1 MRQLETPVSFASFGL
16 VPHPHWRLR
25 ERPRKGCMLIS
36 DKLHEL
42 RDAIDEI
49 DTEILQLI
57 ANRMTLSDAVIAAK
71 KGETAFRPGREA
83 ALVRRL
89 AAMDSDM
96 EPAVMLGIWRQ
107 IMAAS
112 LTRQNKDLIFAVHQ
126 AALPAAIWHMGSALS
141 ARHCDNIDSVLA
153 LLNSAGCRYGLVPA
167 TKDDSALAQ
176 AICATP
182 KIYIMART
190 PLFPIPTV
198 TPAYILAA
206 YLPDESGDDIS
217 LFAVLQADDSLKI
230 AAIDGYFDDYVPED
244 CGQTARLLGIYAR

>member
-1 MRQLETPVSFASFGL
+1 M
-16 VPHPHWRLR
+16 
-25 ERPRKGCMLIS
+25 S

-42 RDAIDEI
+42 RNAIDQI
-49 DTEILQLI
+49 DAEILQLI
-57 ANRMTLSDAVIAAK
+57 AHRMTLSDEVIAAK
-71 KGETAFRPGREA
+71 NGETAFRPGREA

-96 EPAVMLGIWRQ
+96 EPAVILGIWRQ

-141 ARHCDNIDSVLA
+141 ARHCDNFNSVLA

-167 TKDDSALAQ
+167 TKDDTALAQ

-198 TPAYILAA
+198 KPAYILAD

-217 LFAVLQADDSLKI
+217 LFAVPQSDDSFKI
-230 AAIDGYFDDYVPED
+230 IAVDGYFADHLPEA
-244 CGQTARLLGIYAR
+244 CGPSAQLLGIYAR

>member
-1 MRQLETPVSFASFGL
+1 M
-16 VPHPHWRLR
+16 
-25 ERPRKGCMLIS
+25 S
-36 DKLHEL
+36 DKLHKL
-42 RDAIDEI
+42 RNAIDQI
-49 DTEILQLI
+49 DAEILQLI
-57 ANRMTLSDAVIAAK
+57 AYRMTLSDEVIAAK
-71 KGETAFRPGREA
+71 NGETAFRPGREA
-83 ALVRRL
+83 ALIRRL

-112 LTRQNKDLIFAVHQ
+112 LTRQKKDLIFAVHQ
-126 AALPAAIWHMGSALS
+126 AAMPAAIWHMGSALS
-141 ARHCDNIDSVLA
+141 ARHCDNLDSVLA

-167 TKDDSALAQ
+167 SKDDTALAQ

-198 TPAYILAA
+198 TPAYILAD

-217 LFAVLQADDSLKI
+217 LFAVPQSDDSFKI
-230 AAIDGYFDDYVPED
+230 IAVDGYFADHLPEA
-244 CGQTARLLGIYAR
+244 CGPSAQLLGIYAR

>member
-1 MRQLETPVSFASFGL
+1 M
-16 VPHPHWRLR
+16 
-25 ERPRKGCMLIS
+25 S

-42 RDAIDEI
+42 RDAIDQI
-49 DTEILQLI
+49 DAEILQLI
-57 ANRMTLSDAVIAAK
+57 AHRMTLSDEVIAAK
-71 KGETAFRPGREA
+71 NGEAAFRPGREA

-96 EPAVMLGIWRQ
+96 APAVLLGIWRQ

-112 LTRQNKDLIFAVHQ
+112 LTRQNKDVTFAVHQ
-126 AALPAAIWHMGSALS
+126 AALPAAIWHMGSALT
-141 ARHCDNIDSVLA
+141 ARHCDDFDAVLA
-153 LLNSAGCRYGLVPA
+153 LLDTARCRYGLVPA
-167 TKDDSALAQ
+167 TTDDTALAQ

-198 TPAYILAA
+198 TPAYILAD

-217 LFAVLQADDSLKI
+217 LFAVPRADDSLQI
-230 AAIDGYFDDYVPED
+230 VAVDGYFDDHLPEA
-244 CGQTARLLGIYAR
+244 CGPAARLLGIYAR

>member
-1 MRQLETPVSFASFGL
+1 M
-16 VPHPHWRLR
+16 
-25 ERPRKGCMLIS
+25 S
-36 DKLHEL
+36 DKLHKL
-42 RDAIDEI
+42 RNAIDQI
-49 DTEILQLI
+49 DAEILQLI
-57 ANRMTLSDAVIAAK
+57 AHRMTLSDEVIAAK
-71 KGETAFRPGREA
+71 NGETAFRPGREA

-96 EPAVMLGIWRQ
+96 EPAVILGIWRQ

-141 ARHCDNIDSVLA
+141 ARHCDNFNSVLA

-167 TKDDSALAQ
+167 TKDDTALAQ

-190 PLFPIPTV
+190 PLFPISTV
-198 TPAYILAA
+198 MPAFILAD

-217 LFAVLQADDSLKI
+217 LIAVPQADDSVKI
-230 AAIDGYFDDYVPED
+230 VSLNGYFVDQLPKA
-244 CGQTARLLGIYAR
+244 CGPSARLLGIYAR

>member
-1 MRQLETPVSFASFGL
+1 MN
-16 VPHPHWRLR
+16 
-25 ERPRKGCMLIS
+25 
-36 DKLHEL
+36 DKLHKL
-42 RDAIDEI
+42 RDAINQI
-49 DTEILQLI
+49 DAEILQLI
-57 ANRMTLSDAVIAAK
+57 SHRMTLSDEVIAAK
-71 KGETAFRPGREA
+71 NGETAFRPGREA

-112 LTRQNKDLIFAVHQ
+112 LTRQNKGLIFAVHQ

-141 ARHCDNIDSVLA
+141 ARHCDNFNSVLA

-167 TKDDSALAQ
+167 TKNDTALAQ

-198 TPAYILAA
+198 TPAYILAD

-217 LFAVLQADDSLKI
+217 LFAVPQSDDSFKI
-230 AAIDGYFDDYVPED
+230 IAVDGYFADHLPEA
-244 CGQTARLLGIYAR
+244 CGPSAQLLGIYAR

>member
-1 MRQLETPVSFASFGL
+1 M
-16 VPHPHWRLR
+16 
-25 ERPRKGCMLIS
+25 S
-36 DKLHEL
+36 DKLHKL
-42 RDAIDEI
+42 RNAIDQI
-49 DTEILQLI
+49 DAEILQLI
-57 ANRMTLSDAVIAAK
+57 AHRMTLSDEVIAAK
-71 KGETAFRPGREA
+71 NGETAFRPGREA

-96 EPAVMLGIWRQ
+96 EPAVILGIWRQ

-141 ARHCDNIDSVLA
+141 ARHCDNFNSVLA

-167 TKDDSALAQ
+167 TKDDTALAQ

-198 TPAYILAA
+198 TPAYILAD

-217 LFAVLQADDSLKI
+217 LFAVPQSDDSFKI
-230 AAIDGYFDDYVPED
+230 IAVDGYFADHLPEA
-244 CGQTARLLGIYAR
+244 CGPSAQLLGIYAR

>member
-1 MRQLETPVSFASFGL
+1 M
-16 VPHPHWRLR
+16 
-25 ERPRKGCMLIS
+25 S
-36 DKLHEL
+36 DKLHKL
-42 RDAIDEI
+42 RNAIDQI
-49 DTEILQLI
+49 DAEILQLI
-57 ANRMTLSDAVIAAK
+57 AHRMTLSDEVIAAK
-71 KGETAFRPGREA
+71 NGETAFRPGREA

-141 ARHCDNIDSVLA
+141 ARHCDNFNSVLA
-153 LLNSAGCRYGLVPA
+153 LLNSACCRYGLVPA
-167 TKDDSALAQ
+167 TKDDTALAQ

-198 TPAYILAA
+198 TPAYILAD

-217 LFAVLQADDSLKI
+217 LFAVPAADDGLQI
-230 AAIDGYFDDYVPED
+230 VAVDGYFDDHIPASCD
-244 CGQTARLLGIYAR
+244 PAARLLGIYAR